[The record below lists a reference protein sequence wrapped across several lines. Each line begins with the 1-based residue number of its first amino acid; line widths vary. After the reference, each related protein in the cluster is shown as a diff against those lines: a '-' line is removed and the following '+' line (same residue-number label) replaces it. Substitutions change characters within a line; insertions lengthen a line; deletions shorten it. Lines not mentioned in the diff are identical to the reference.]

1 VKTTKKV
8 SYTTATV
15 KNRIA
20 GWVDLAGRCGYNV
33 PRHLLKHEF
42 RQLGFVKEE
51 EMKAKA
57 VWVSAM
63 IILVAAVGPTQTVR
77 GDIHLYVD
85 ATRGSDRADG
95 SRASPLNSLY
105 AAIKRLPKQINQDA
119 TIHVAAGR
127 YTTTGGKG
135 LNAECLQ
142 LNRPMYNG
150 AKVQI
155 VAETAHFEKP
165 APPGGA
171 VLNWQTRSS
180 RFLIAATQGN
190 WTLENIQ
197 IGTRKPGQQAGI
209 SVAGPAL
216 LELRDVRIHT
226 AGQKG
231 PGLRAHNGGRIYL
244 YGNIELNEDLREA
257 GGKDDNFCRI
267 EAEYAGVVKFMQRG
281 RATLT
286 LGNGNLSAAYYGVIE
301 LGCEQASITSWNYQ
315 SNPIAVNNSGRID
328 LHNTTTTVCARNP
341 KNTPIGLE
349 HDGHVLAEGARIII
363 EGRGNSNAI
372 VIQKAST
379 LFCNDVEIRGQVRH
393 PLLAMSGSVL
403 LVGINGDLGETFAT
417 TCASIII
424 EKCTGRLIGP
434 VKETKYGQVVL
445 PEGKADSGSSSTRPD
460 EAVDPATLPALHRA
474 AYGGHIA
481 EATRLIEKGAD
492 MRGEGPN
499 GWTPLHLAA
508 IAGHRMLSQMLMDE
522 GAEIRARDENGCTAA
537 ELAAVYGHTGLAQFL
552 RKKESEAK

>member
-1 VKTTKKV
+1 
-8 SYTTATV
+8 
-15 KNRIA
+15 
-20 GWVDLAGRCGYNV
+20 
-33 PRHLLKHEF
+33 
-42 RQLGFVKEE
+42 LGFAKEE

-57 VWVSAM
+57 VSVLAM
-63 IILVAAVGPTQTVR
+63 IILFAAVGPTQTVR

-105 AAIKRLPKQINQDA
+105 AAIKRLPKQINQAA
-119 TIHVAAGR
+119 TIHIAQGAYEV
-127 YTTTGGKG
+127 TGPGKSD
-135 LNAECLQ
+135 AESLE
-142 LNRPMYNG
+142 LNRFMSNR
-150 AKVQI
+150 AKVRI
-155 VAETAHFEKP
+155 VGETANFEKP
-165 APPGGA
+165 APPGGV
-171 VLNWQTRSS
+171 VLNWRTRSS
-180 RFLIAATQGN
+180 RFLITATQGH

-197 IGTRKPGQQAGI
+197 IGAKKPGQRAGI

-226 AGQKG
+226 AGRKG
-231 PGLRAHNGGRIYL
+231 PGLRAHNGGRIHL

-257 GGKDDNFCRI
+257 GGNDDNFCRI
-267 EAEYAGVVKFMQRG
+267 EAEYAGVVKFMQKKE
-281 RATLT
+281 ATLT
-286 LGNGNLSAAYYGVIE
+286 LGNGNLSASYYGVIE

-315 SNPIAVNNSGRID
+315 SNPIAVNNSGRVD

-372 VIQKAST
+372 VLQKAST

-403 LVGINGDLGETFAT
+403 LVGIDGDLGETFAT

-424 EKCTGRLIGP
+424 EKCTGRVIGP

-445 PEGKADSGSSSTRPD
+445 PEGKADSRSPQTSRAEPI
-460 EAVDPATLPALHRA
+460 DPATLGPLHRA

-481 EATRLIEKGAD
+481 EAKRLLGKGAD
-492 MRGEGPN
+492 VHAKGP
-499 GWTPLHLAA
+499 GDCTALHLAA

-522 GAEIRARDENGCTAA
+522 GAEIRARDENGRTAA